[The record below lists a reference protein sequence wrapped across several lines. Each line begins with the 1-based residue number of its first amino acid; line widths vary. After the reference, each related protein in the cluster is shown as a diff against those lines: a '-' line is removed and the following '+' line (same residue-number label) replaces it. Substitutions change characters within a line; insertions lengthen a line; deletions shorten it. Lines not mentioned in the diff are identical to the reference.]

1 MLAHASRDSGHR
13 RVLPPAQPAGYA
25 CLRHFRVLDK
35 LELQANSLKRILV
48 FFSLA
53 VVMAASRSFAAESNQ
68 LDSNIQLYTVMAAAN
83 AAGFDAG
90 LDSPLYEA
98 APKAESPNVARL
110 RLEVR
115 KALEAKKLPV
125 ISELKKIYEQ
135 HKPRHA
141 DAQDFSQYVSLALS
155 IGGPPDFAWKGRQVD
170 IPPDALALEEF
181 RSLLPDFYAQAG
193 IADLWKRSQPALE
206 HMIEVYHS
214 PIAKMAFEIST
225 YLRMPL
231 GGNLGRTFQIYVDA
245 LGTPNFIQGRAY
257 GDAYYVIV
265 TPSLEPRV
273 QDIRHSFLRYS
284 IDPIGTK
291 YGLALMEKRSLLDI
305 AVSAPALP
313 DVFKTDFVLLATESL
328 IKAIEARL
336 DRTPQTVTA
345 ALEQGYVLAPFF
357 FEQLPAF
364 EKQPQA
370 LRLYFPDMIEA
381 INLKKETERLQSVK
395 FAAASAGKLA
405 KAPAPADL
413 PPPAAKTPAGKLIDQ
428 AEESYDNKDYDKAKP
443 IFLRS
448 LEVNAAPGEHARAY
462 YGLARIAALQKDPE
476 LSERL
481 FKKTLEMEP
490 DPQVKAWSLVY
501 LAKLSEIA
509 GDRPQARKDF
519 EDALSVPGISK
530 RAREE
535 AEKGLKQ
542 LPKP

>member
-1 MLAHASRDSGHR
+1 MLAHGPRS
-13 RVLPPAQPAGYA
+13 PATIGDVIATA
-25 CLRHFRVLDK
+25 RLTDLRVLDK
-35 LELQANSLKRILV
+35 LELQANRLNRDLV
-48 FFSLA
+48 LLSFALL
-53 VVMAASRSFAAESNQ
+53 VMAGRSSAAENNQ

-90 LDSPLYEA
+90 LDSTLYQA
-98 APKAESPNVARL
+98 DAKPDSPNVARL

-125 ISELKKIYEQ
+125 ISELKRVYEQ

-155 IGGPPDFAWKGRQVD
+155 IGGPPDFPWKGRQVD
-170 IPPDALALEEF
+170 IPPDAVALEDF
-181 RSLLPDFYAQAG
+181 RSLLAEFYAQAG
-193 IADLWKRSQPALE
+193 IEELWRRSQPALD
-206 HMIEVYHS
+206 HMVEVYHS
-214 PIAKMAFEIST
+214 PVAKMAFEIST

-231 GGNLGRTFQIYVDA
+231 AGNMGRRFQIYVDA

-257 GDAYYVIV
+257 GDTYYVIV
-265 TPSLEPRV
+265 TPSLEPRI

-336 DRTPQTVTA
+336 DRTPERVTA
-345 ALEQGYVLAPFF
+345 ALEQGYVLTPFF

-381 INLKKETERLQSVK
+381 INLKRETERLQAVK
-395 FAAASAGKLA
+395 FAPAALGKVA
-405 KAPAPADL
+405 KAPALVDL
-413 PPPAAKTPAGKLIDQ
+413 PPPAAKTPAGKLIDE
-428 AEESYDNKDYDKAKP
+428 AENLYDNKDYDKAKP
-443 IFLRS
+443 VFLRS
-448 LEVNAAPGEHARAY
+448 LELSAAPGEHARAY

-490 DPQVKAWSLVY
+490 EAQVRAWSLVY

-509 GDRPQARKDF
+509 GDRQQARKNF
-519 EDALSVPGISK
+519 EDALGVPGISK
-530 RAREE
+530 RARDE